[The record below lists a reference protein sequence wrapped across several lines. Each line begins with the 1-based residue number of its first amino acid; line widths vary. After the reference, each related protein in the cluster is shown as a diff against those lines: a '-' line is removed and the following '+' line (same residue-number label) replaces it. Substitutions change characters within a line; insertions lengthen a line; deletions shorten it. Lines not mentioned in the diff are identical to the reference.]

1 MFIVPHNNPT
11 RVGPW
16 AWHATISYTNINT
29 HFIISLYS
37 LLRPASVHFIKYSN
51 CKRVSTQACT
61 PTKEN
66 HNERFL
72 YDKNLRRH

>member
-29 HFIISLYS
+29 HFIFSLYS
-37 LLRPASVHFIKYSN
+37 LLRPASVRTSSGLRPN
-51 CKRVSTQACT
+51 KRVTV
-61 PTKEN
+61 
-66 HNERFL
+66 H
-72 YDKNLRRH
+72 